1 MWFIEGEES
10 HADTYYKDAAGSF
23 QTSSDNQYSEGTI
36 DLHPAEDM
44 HFFYNDVGTY
54 QTGGGANTDI
64 KYQEVDWFTSK
75 LENAS
80 VKSRTVR
87 IGVISGYGTTVRS
100 PELKIQGI
108 LIDADSGDSR

>member
-1 MWFIEGEES
+1 MWFVEGEES
-10 HADTYYKDAAGSF
+10 HADFYYKDAAGSF
-23 QTSSDNQYSEGTI
+23 QESDKVQYTEGDV

-54 QTGGGANTDI
+54 QTSGGANTDFN
-64 KYQEVDWFTSK
+64 YQEVDWFTSK

-80 VKSRTVR
+80 VKSRTLR
-87 IGVISGYGTTVRS
+87 IGVISGYGTSIRD
-100 PELKIQGI
+100 PELTIQGI